1 MSDLSEID
9 DYGLASDD
17 VSLVYTCKG
26 STVFSVGRGQT
37 QPNIYIFV
45 HVHLIFL
52 HYFFFLVTSKIVV
65 LSLNCFYIIELG

>member
-9 DYGLASDD
+9 DYGLASDN

-26 STVFSVGRGQT
+26 STVSQLVEGK
-37 QPNIYIFV
+37 PNPTNVF
-45 HVHLIFL
+45 VHLIFL
-52 HYFFFLVTSKIVV
+52 HYFSFLVTSKIVV